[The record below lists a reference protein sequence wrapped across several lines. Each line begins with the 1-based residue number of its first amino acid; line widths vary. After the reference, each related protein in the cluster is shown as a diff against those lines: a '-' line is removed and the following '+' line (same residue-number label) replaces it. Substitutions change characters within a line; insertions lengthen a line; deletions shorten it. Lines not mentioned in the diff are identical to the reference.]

1 MSNNVKPLKPWL
13 PKPQNE
19 VPLKQYKGYQ
29 PPWIIETP
37 EKSYRSIF
45 KWGHPSGAKA
55 PRESLYKLLKK
66 TFGMTD
72 EDFQTPIFAGLEEV
86 EVNSPITLTKEQIKK
101 FEDAVGKDFVSQDPY
116 TRLSVAYG
124 KTMIDILRLRNK
136 IVENVP
142 DLVIYPDTTEHI
154 EKIVEICKEDK
165 IPIYVYAGGSSVTR
179 GVEPMRKGS
188 ITLDLRKRFNKVIKF
203 NETNQSITVQSG
215 MMGPELERVL
225 NNAPELFG
233 AKRRYT
239 CGHFPQS
246 FEYSAVGGWV
256 VTRGAG
262 QNSTYYGKI
271 EHIVLGQEYI
281 TPVGKVVADSYPAKA
296 TGPDINQIM
305 MGSEGTF
312 GILTDVTLKIF
323 RAQPENHYKFS
334 FIFKDFESG
343 VAAAREIMQ
352 AEFGFPSVFRLSDPE
367 ESNIMLQMY
376 GIDHDTPVDKILRV
390 LGYEENKR
398 CIFLGFTDGEKKFCK
413 NIHRQVKKIC
423 KKYGGFYLTGLV
435 TEGWEHGRFADPYMR
450 DNLQDFGVMIDTLE
464 CAVNWDNMLEVHQ
477 FVRKY
482 CKSRPNTLCLTHL
495 SHAYPQGANLYFIFI
510 TKMSDIDEFV
520 DYHKGILDHIQAS
533 GAAMSHHHGI
543 GKLFAPWLEGQI
555 GSNQMDIFKTLKK
568 HFDPDNIMNPCGT
581 LGLDLKESEKVFKR
595 PKW

>member
-1 MSNNVKPLKPWL
+1 MVKPIKPWL
-13 PKPQNE
+13 PKSQE
-19 VPLKQYKGYQ
+19 QVPLKQYKEFQ
-29 PPWIIETP
+29 PEWITETP
-37 EKSYRSIF
+37 KNSYRSIF
-45 KWGHPSGAKA
+45 KWGHPDGAKA
-55 PRESLYKLLKK
+55 PKESLYRLIKK
-66 TFGMTD
+66 TFNITD
-72 EDFQTPIFAGLEEV
+72 EDFMTPQFTGLNQV
-86 EVNSPITLTKEQIKK
+86 KVNSPISLTKEQIKD
-101 FEDAVGKDFVSQDPY
+101 FEDIVGKEFVSQDPY

-124 KTMIDILRLRNK
+124 KTMIDILRLRHE

-142 DLVIYPDTTEHI
+142 DIVIYPDTTEHI
-154 EKIVEICKEDK
+154 EKIVEVCKRDK
-165 IPIYVYAGGSSVTR
+165 IPVYVYGGGSSVTR

-188 ITLDLRKRFNKVIKF
+188 ITLDMRKRFNKVVEF
-203 NETNQSITVQSG
+203 NEKNQTITVQSG
-215 MMGPELERVL
+215 MMGPELEKIL

-281 TPVGKVVADSYPAKA
+281 TPRGKVLADNFAAKA

-312 GILTDVTLKIF
+312 GILTDVTLRIF
-323 RAQPENHYKFS
+323 RAMPENHYKFS
-334 FIFKDFESG
+334 FIFKDWESG
-343 VAAAREIMQ
+343 MAAARDIMQ

-376 GIDHDTPVDKILRV
+376 GIDHGTAVDKILSG
-390 LGYEENKR
+390 LGYKQGER

-423 KKYGGFYLTGLV
+423 KKYKGFYLTGLV

-450 DNLQDFGVMIDTLE
+450 DNLQDFGIMIDTLE
-464 CAVNWDNMLEVHQ
+464 CAVNWDKMAEVHKT
-477 FVRKY
+477 VRAY
-482 CKSRPNTLCLTHL
+482 CKSRPDTICMTHL

-510 TKMSDIDEFV
+510 AKMSDIDEFV
-520 DYHKGILDHIQAS
+520 AYHKGILDHIQLS

-555 GSNQMDIFKTLKK
+555 GTAQMDIYKALKN
-568 HFDPDNIMNPCGT
+568 HFDPDNIMNPGGT
-581 LGLDLKESEKVFKR
+581 LGLDLTEEQKVFKR